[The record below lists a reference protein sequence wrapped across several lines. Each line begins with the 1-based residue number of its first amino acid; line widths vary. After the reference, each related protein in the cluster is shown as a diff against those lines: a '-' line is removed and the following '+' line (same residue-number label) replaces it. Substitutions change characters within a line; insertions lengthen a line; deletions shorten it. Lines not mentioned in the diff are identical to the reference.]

1 MVENTIESSGPALG
15 DAEFEVLRR
24 LVHEAAGIA
33 LSPAKRQLLTS
44 RVARRL
50 RALGYQTFAEYIRYV
65 THSDPTG
72 DERQQLVNCITT
84 NKTDFFREP
93 HHFEFLRDKAV
104 PHWLAR
110 GGSRRVRVWS
120 AGCSIGMEPYSIALT
135 LREHLPAGFQVEVL
149 ATDIDTE
156 VLARAA
162 RGVYGRADCEPV
174 PPAWLQKHFLRGTGA
189 NAGRVQ
195 VRSEVRR
202 LVTFRQF
209 NLNQPAW
216 DVPGGFDAVFCRNV
230 VIYFDR
236 RTQQHLF
243 DRFADR
249 LADDGFLFIGHSE
262 NLHGVST
269 RFAPLGG
276 TVYRPVPAAGAAE
289 VPVIAG
295 ELFAAGTPVTV
306 RTVVGSCVAA
316 CLFDPVARVGGMNHF
331 LLPGAAPPG
340 GDPGRFGVP
349 AMGLLVDRLGA
360 RSRRAAPPAGE
371 GLRRGR
377 MVGGAA
383 PHGAIG
389 AENARF
395 VLSYLDAAGI
405 PVDGRALGGTTGLA
419 VRFQP
424 HTGRVGEN
432 TVRRCAGRFRRGLVK
447 PVKVLVVDDSA
458 LMRQLLAQILQSAPG
473 VQVVGSAA
481 DPYAAWEKIHELE
494 PDVLTLDVEMP
505 RMDGLTFLR
514 KLMTARPMP
523 VVMVSS
529 LTEAGCETTLK
540 ALELGAVD
548 FVTKP
553 KLDLTAG
560 TLELAGELVD
570 KVRGRPGRG
579 CAPAAPRSPRSG
591 RSPRSRCGRRTR

>member
-1 MVENTIESSGPALG
+1 VGANSIESTGTTLG
-15 DAEFEVLRR
+15 DTDFEALRR
-24 LVHEAAGIA
+24 LVYEAAGIA

-44 RVARRL
+44 RVTRRL
-50 RALGYQTFAEYIRYV
+50 RALGCQTFAEYIRYV

-110 GGSRRVRVWS
+110 GSRRVRVWS
-120 AGCSIGMEPYSIALT
+120 AGCSTGMEPYSIALT
-135 LREHLPAGFQVEVL
+135 LREHLPAGTEVEVL

-162 RGVYGRADCEPV
+162 RGVYARTDCEPV
-174 PPAWLQKHFLRGTGA
+174 PPAWLQRHFLRGTGG

-202 LVTFRQF
+202 LITFRQF

-216 DVPGGFDAVFCRNV
+216 DVPGGFDAIFCRNV

-236 RTQQHLF
+236 RTQQRLF

-249 LADDGFLFIGHSE
+249 LTHDGFLFIGHSE

-269 RFAPLGG
+269 RYAPLGG
-276 TVYRPVPAAGAAE
+276 TVYRPVSATGAAE

-295 ELFAAGTPVTV
+295 EQFAAGTPVTV

-331 LLPGAAPPG
+331 LLPGDAPPG
-340 GDPGRFGVP
+340 AAPGRFGAP
-349 AMGLLVDRLGA
+349 AMGLLVDRLVALGA
-360 RSRRAAPPAGE
+360 ERHRLRAKVFGGGRVVGSMAPQS
-371 GLRRGR
+371 
-377 MVGGAA
+377 
-383 PHGAIG
+383 AIG

-395 VLSYLDAAGI
+395 VLSYLDAAGV

-424 HTGRVGEN
+424 HTGR
-432 TVRRCAGRFRRGLVK
+432 AWVK
-447 PVKVLVVDDSA
+447 TL
-458 LMRQLLAQILQSAPG
+458 PG
-473 VQVVGSAA
+473 G
-481 DPYAAWEKIHELE
+481 
-494 PDVLTLDVEMP
+494 
-505 RMDGLTFLR
+505 
-514 KLMTARPMP
+514 
-523 VVMVSS
+523 
-529 LTEAGCETTLK
+529 
-540 ALELGAVD
+540 
-548 FVTKP
+548 
-553 KLDLTAG
+553 
-560 TLELAGELVD
+560 
-570 KVRGRPGRG
+570 
-579 CAPAAPRSPRSG
+579 APADSG
-591 RSPRSRCGRRTR
+591 GGS